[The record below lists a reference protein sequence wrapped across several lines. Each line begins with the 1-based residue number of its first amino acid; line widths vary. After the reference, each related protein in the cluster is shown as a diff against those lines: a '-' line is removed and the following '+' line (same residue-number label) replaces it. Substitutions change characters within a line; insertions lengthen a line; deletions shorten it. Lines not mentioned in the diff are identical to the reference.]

1 MLPAELISMYNRT
14 PTNFKFIEDAMKR
27 TFLFYLLAALVI
39 TCVNTTDVKAQ
50 QFVYEP
56 INPAFGENP
65 MNYSWLMNSADKQ
78 NQHRA
83 ETQDRFQRDPLA
95 DFESSLQRQV
105 LSQLTRDIVRR
116 QIGDE
121 GLADESRFEFGE
133 FTIDLLPGAAGVT
146 VVIQNILTG
155 DETSITIPNF

>member
-1 MLPAELISMYNRT
+1 MCNKT
-14 PTNFKFIEDAMKR
+14 PNNFKFIEDAMKLP
-27 TFLFYLLAALVI
+27 FLFYLLAALVI
-39 TCVNTTDVKAQ
+39 SLVNVSGANAQ

-56 INPAFGENP
+56 INPAFGGNP

-78 NQHRA
+78 NQHKA
-83 ETQDRFQRDPLA
+83 EAQDRFRRDPLT
-95 DFESSLQRQV
+95 DFETSLQRQV

-121 GLADESRFEFGE
+121 GLAEESRFEFGE